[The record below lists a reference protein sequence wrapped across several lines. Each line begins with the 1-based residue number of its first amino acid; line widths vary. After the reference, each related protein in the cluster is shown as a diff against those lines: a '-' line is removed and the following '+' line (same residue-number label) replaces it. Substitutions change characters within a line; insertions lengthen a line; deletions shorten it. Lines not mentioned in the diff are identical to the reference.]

1 MKTYHSGIT
10 RRDFVRRTLT
20 AAGAAATAGNS
31 ALMLSDSAKLTAAE
45 PKEKPVTD
53 PNAFLIVDTHQ
64 HLWDVS
70 KFTLAWH
77 KEAPKLAKSHVMSDY
92 FAATRGLNVTKTV
105 YMEVDVDPGQQVK
118 EAEYVLDLCQRDDN
132 PMVAAVISGRPADH
146 DTFKNYISKYKDTPQ
161 IKGVRQ
167 VLHGDGT
174 PAGFCLAP
182 TFVKS
187 VQLLGDL
194 GKSFDLCMRSGELLD
209 GEKLVAQCPKTR
221 FIVDHCGNMSVQD
234 LDEKHRAVWM
244 TGMKALAQR
253 SNVICKISGIIASA
267 KPDSWKPADLEPNIR
282 FTLETF
288 GIDRCIFASD
298 WPVCTLTAPLKDWV
312 DALKSIVRDRSSA
325 DQRKLF
331 HDNAVKF
338 YGLKNKAWK
347 AKT

>member
-1 MKTYHSGIT
+1 MNHERRRFLQTTTATLLGGATMYDVIT
-10 RRDFVRRTLT
+10 PL
-20 AAGAAATAGNS
+20 ATEAQ
-31 ALMLSDSAKLTAAE
+31 
-45 PKEKPVTD
+45 EKPVTD
-53 PNAFLIVDTHQ
+53 LNAFPIVDTHQ

-105 YMEVDVDPGQQVK
+105 YMEVDVDPSQQVK

-146 DTFKNYISKYKDTPQ
+146 DAFKTYISKYKDTPQ

-167 VLHGDGT
+167 VLHGDST

-182 TFVKS
+182 SFVKS

-209 GEKLVAQCPKTR
+209 ADKLVAQCPKTR

-234 LDEKHRAVWM
+234 KDETHRAAWKA
-244 TGMKALAQR
+244 GMKALAQR
-253 SNVICKISGIIASA
+253 PNVICKISGIIASA
-267 KPDSWKPADLEPNIR
+267 KPGAWRPEDLQPNVID
-282 FTLETF
+282 TLTIF
-288 GIDRCIFASD
+288 GTDRCIFASD
-298 WPVCTLTAPLKDWV
+298 WPVCTLTASLKEWV
-312 DALKSIVRDRSSA
+312 DALRWIVRVLSPA

-338 YGLKNKAWK
+338 YGLKDKAWK
-347 AKT
+347 EKA